1 MAKAISW
8 EQDDYKIVVMSV
20 DPNRLPKLKNGS
32 DATSMCFDMDDS
44 VNGYA

>member
-32 DATSMCFDMDDS
+32 DATSD
-44 VNGYA
+44 VLLTWTIL